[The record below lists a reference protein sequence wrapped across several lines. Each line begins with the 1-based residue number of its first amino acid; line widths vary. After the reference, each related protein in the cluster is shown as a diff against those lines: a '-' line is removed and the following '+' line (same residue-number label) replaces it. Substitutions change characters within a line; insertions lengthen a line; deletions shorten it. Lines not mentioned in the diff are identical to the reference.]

1 MVTTVSP
8 SSDVQHDFDVVLDV
22 AKQQLPT
29 GSAALELL
37 QSITTALGRGAGVA
51 LVEQDT
57 HLTPNQAA
65 ALIGI
70 SRPHLLTFMNAGALA
85 FTRFGSHRRIKVSD
99 LLELNARRQDA
110 RTLVSQARANAS
122 ASEARHLDDAAPL
135 SSDTLTEL
143 DSL

>member
-8 SSDVQHDFDVVLDV
+8 SSDVQHDFDVVMDV

-29 GSAALELL
+29 GSAALALL

-51 LVEQDT
+51 VVEQDKN
-57 HLTPNQAA
+57 LTPNQAA
-65 ALIGI
+65 DLIGI
-70 SRPHLLTFMNAGALA
+70 SRPHLLTFMDAGALA
-85 FTRFGSHRRIKVSD
+85 FTRVGSHRRIKVSD
-99 LLELNARRQDA
+99 LLEFNARRQDA
-110 RTLVSQARANAS
+110 RTLVSEARANAS
-122 ASEARHLDDAAPL
+122 ACEARHLDDAAPL